1 MSSEGCCVTV
11 ACEGCLAL
19 LVIDERRRWVVRL
32 RRGGVLGSDR
42 GVVRHDDVIGREY
55 GSWLET
61 SRGVP
66 VLLLQPRLVDLEER
80 LFRRRSQVIY
90 PKDHGLIAV
99 ELDLKPG
106 MRVLE
111 VGVGSGFTT
120 AFLAQLVGPTGHVY
134 SYELRRDMIEVA
146 ERNLRQA
153 GLLDR
158 VTLKHRDARLGVDET
173 GLDAAVV
180 DMPDPWALLPVLEQ
194 ALRPGATAAF
204 YMPAINQVQRLLA
217 ALKARRRWAELRVTE
232 LLRRDYETRSDALR
246 PRTTMIAHTGYLAF
260 ARLTKPPQPPEGERG
275 DSE

>member
-1 MSSEGCCVTV
+1 MHSAMEGEAEGGCCRRI

-42 GVVRHDDVIGREY
+42 GVVRHDDVIGVEY
-55 GSWLET
+55 GGWVRT
-61 SRGVP
+61 NRGVP
-66 VLLLQPRLVDLEER
+66 VLVLQPRLVDLEER
-80 LFRRRSQVIY
+80 FFRRRSQVIY

-120 AFLAQLVGPTGHVY
+120 AFLASMVGPEGRVY
-134 SYELRRDMIEVA
+134 SYEARRDMLEVA
-146 ERNLRQA
+146 ERNLREA

-158 VTLKHRDARLGVDET
+158 VVLHHADARMGVEERD
-173 GLDAAVV
+173 LDAAVV
-180 DMPDPWALLPVLEQ
+180 DMPDPWALLPVLEE
-194 ALRPGATAAF
+194 ALRPGAAAAF
-204 YMPAINQVQRLLA
+204 YMPAVNQVYRLLA
-217 ALKARRRWAELRVTE
+217 ALKARERWAEMRVSE
-232 LLRRDYETRSDALR
+232 VLRRDYEPRADALR

-260 ARLTKPPQPPEGERG
+260 VRLVKPRK
-275 DSE
+275 